1 MVVKGEMV
9 QGFEVDPKL
18 VQHAAERATE
28 AVTHFEAHGSAVKK
42 AQATIEGNT
51 ALLGDYGDAGV
62 FFHACERFDH
72 KFKEIF
78 DTLISHNDNFVDTAR
93 RLQGGLQGASKLY
106 AETDAAAS
114 EHLGRIGESWADGG
128 SR

>member
-1 MVVKGEMV
+1 MV

-28 AVTHFEAHGSAVKK
+28 AVTHFEAHASAVKQ
-42 AQATIEGNT
+42 AQAVVEGNS

-62 FFHACERFDH
+62 FFHACERFDK

-78 DTLISHNDNFVDTAR
+78 DKLISHNDAFVDTAR
-93 RLQGGLQGASKLY
+93 RLQSGLQGASKLY
-106 AETDAAAS
+106 AESDAAAS
-114 EHLGRIGESWADGG
+114 ERFRRIGETWTDGG
-128 SR
+128 HR